1 MCVRGGKR
9 RVAYRRIGTTL
20 VTPFRIRSSSRAART
35 LATSKAPAA
44 TASTI
49 ALSSSVSVA
58 SMGQEWAAGGST
70 GAISRPL
77 GSPEG
82 LFSRCPVIC
91 RGSSPFLKTAV
102 AATLPG
108 VRIPSPPLESLG
120 ILTAPPD
127 EGLRGPD
134 LVRPRPDLRI
144 VPGRLSGSPH
154 VVHTRLETRA
164 IYALNLDG
172 LDSVAIRTLYPY
184 VTEAQVAQALDLER
198 QLEDNLA
205 IRIAA

>member
-1 MCVRGGKR
+1 M
-9 RVAYRRIGTTL
+9 
-20 VTPFRIRSSSRAART
+20 
-35 LATSKAPAA
+35 
-44 TASTI
+44 
-49 ALSSSVSVA
+49 
-58 SMGQEWAAGGST
+58 
-70 GAISRPL
+70 
-77 GSPEG
+77 
-82 LFSRCPVIC
+82 
-91 RGSSPFLKTAV
+91 
-102 AATLPG
+102 
-108 VRIPSPPLESLG
+108 G